1 MLKKVGILANG
12 GDVSGFNAVI
22 RAIVKTAENHGVEC
36 YGIVDGYN
44 GLLKKDFEKL
54 STAANGEAVGIL
66 PKGGSIIGSSTNA
79 NIFNYKIV
87 NEYVDNGYSGIL
99 NSRPELDKM
108 IRDITLGKIDMLI
121 VKDMSRL
128 TRDKNLTSY
137 FTDIFFPDNDVRLIS
152 VTEYVDT
159 GERYEIDDA
168 VALRGI
174 VNQSYLEDISKKIK
188 AVKTN
193 LKNQGKFI
201 EASVAYGYKKDNLDK
216 RKIVIDEEV
225 SSNIIEIFNL
235 YIDGI
240 GPVEIANR
248 FNKRKI
254 KTPSQYLNLKHQAQ
268 YWTKSMIARI
278 LDNPIY
284 CGRLVTNKYYNDFKL
299 KKTVANRKGNYQY
312 ISDTHQP
319 IIAPK
324 IFDKVQ
330 EMKKGTTKENQKEYV
345 FLLRDLV
352 YCKNC
357 GRKML
362 YKNSNP
368 MRIDK
373 YGKVTGA
380 KNELGY
386 FICAEHYRHQ
396 DICNEWIKIKEN
408 TLNEIVLKQISNKLK
423 KLQLLKYAN
432 DVEVYKEIMD
442 PEASECKK
450 IKNEITR
457 READFKI
464 LYSKKVE
471 EIISEDEFVR
481 EYNLYKKR
489 VTELKEKL
497 DRLEEGKKSY
507 NSKNDVEKLIIEFS
521 EAKKFD
527 NKILKK
533 LVEKIEIGKDEEVN
547 IILKV

>member
-1 MLKKVGILANG
+1 M
-12 GDVSGFNAVI
+12 
-22 RAIVKTAENHGVEC
+22 
-36 YGIVDGYN
+36 
-44 GLLKKDFEKL
+44 
-54 STAANGEAVGIL
+54 
-66 PKGGSIIGSSTNA
+66 
-79 NIFNYKIV
+79 
-87 NEYVDNGYSGIL
+87 
-99 NSRPELDKM
+99 
-108 IRDITLGKIDMLI
+108 
-121 VKDMSRL
+121 
-128 TRDKNLTSY
+128 
-137 FTDIFFPDNDVRLIS
+137 
-152 VTEYVDT
+152 
-159 GERYEIDDA
+159 
-168 VALRGI
+168 
-174 VNQSYLEDISKKIK
+174 
-188 AVKTN
+188 
-193 LKNQGKFI
+193 
-201 EASVAYGYKKDNLDK
+201 
-216 RKIVIDEEV
+216 
-225 SSNIIEIFNL
+225 
-235 YIDGI
+235 
-240 GPVEIANR
+240 
-248 FNKRKI
+248 
-254 KTPSQYLNLKHQAQ
+254 KHQAQ

-299 KKTVANRKGNYQY
+299 KKKVANRKGNYQY
-312 ISDTHQP
+312 ISGTHQP

-373 YGKVTGA
+373 YGKVTGT

-408 TLNEIVLKQISNKLK
+408 TLNEIVLKQVSNKLK
-423 KLQLLKYAN
+423 KLQLYKYAN
-432 DVEVYKEIMD
+432 DVKAYKEIMN

-481 EYNLYKKR
+481 EYNLYKQR

-497 DRLEEGKKSY
+497 DRSEEGKKSY

>member
-1 MLKKVGILANG
+1 MREYKA
-12 GDVSGFNAVI
+12 
-22 RAIVKTAENHGVEC
+22 AIYLRLSKEDIEKNNSIDMQREITTKYA
-36 YGIVDGYN
+36 
-44 GLLKKDFEKL
+44 KDH
-54 STAANGEAVGIL
+54 
-66 PKGGSIIGSSTNA
+66 
-79 NIFNYKIV
+79 NYKIV
-87 NEYVDNGYSGIL
+87 NEYIDNGYSGIL

-108 IRDITLGKIDMLI
+108 IRDITLGKINMLI

-137 FTDIFFPDNDVRLIS
+137 FTDIFFPDNDVRFIS

-188 AVKTN
+188 AVKTS
-193 LKNQGKFI
+193 LKKQGKFI
-201 EASVAYGYKKDNLDK
+201 EASVAYGYKKDSLDK
-216 RKIVIDEEV
+216 RKIVIDESV
-225 SSNIIEIFNL
+225 SSNIIEIFDL
-235 YIDGI
+235 YINGI

-254 KTPSQYLNLKHQAQ
+254 KTPSQYLHLKYQAK

-284 CGRLVTNKYYNDFKL
+284 CGRLVVNKYYNDFKM
-299 KKTVANRKGNYQY
+299 KKRVVSKKGNYQY
-312 ISDTHQP
+312 ISNTHQP
-319 IIAPK
+319 IIAPD

-330 EMKKGTTKENQKEYV
+330 EMKKGPTKAEQKEYI

-362 YKNSNP
+362 YKNSKP

-373 YGKVTGA
+373 YGKITGT
-380 KNELGY
+380 KNKLGY

-396 DICNEWIKIKEN
+396 DICNENIRIKEKH
-408 TLNEIVLKQISNKLK
+408 LEEIVLNKLSNRLK

-432 DVEVYKEIMD
+432 DVRTYKEIMD
-442 PEASECKK
+442 PEEGECKK

-457 READFKI
+457 RESDFKI

-471 EIISEDEFVR
+471 EVISEDDFMR
-481 EYNLYKKR
+481 EYNLYKQQVK
-489 VTELKEKL
+489 ELKEKL

-507 NSKNDVEKLIIEFS
+507 NSKNDAQKLIIEFS
-521 EAKKFD
+521 ETKKFD
-527 NKILKK
+527 NKTLKK
-533 LVEKIEIGKDEEVN
+533 LVEKIEIGKNEEVN

>member
-1 MLKKVGILANG
+1 MREYKA
-12 GDVSGFNAVI
+12 
-22 RAIVKTAENHGVEC
+22 AIYLRLSKEDIEKNNSIDMQREITTKYA
-36 YGIVDGYN
+36 
-44 GLLKKDFEKL
+44 KDH
-54 STAANGEAVGIL
+54 
-66 PKGGSIIGSSTNA
+66 
-79 NIFNYKIV
+79 NYKIV
-87 NEYVDNGYSGIL
+87 NEYIDNGYSGIL

-108 IRDITLGKIDMLI
+108 IRDITLGKINMLI

-137 FTDIFFPDNDVRLIS
+137 FTDIFFPDNDVRFIS

-193 LKNQGKFI
+193 LKKQGKFI
-201 EASVAYGYKKDNLDK
+201 ESSVAYGYKKDSLDK
-216 RKIVIDEEV
+216 RKIVIDEKV

-235 YIDGI
+235 YLDGI

-248 FNKRKI
+248 LNKRNI
-254 KTPSQYLNLKHQAQ
+254 ETPSQYLNLKHQAK

-284 CGRLVTNKYYNDFKL
+284 CGRLVINKSYNDFKL
-299 KKTVANRKGNYQY
+299 KKRIANRKGNYEY
-312 ISDTHQP
+312 ISNTHQP
-319 IIAPK
+319 IIAPG

-330 EMKKGTTKENQKEYV
+330 EMKQGTTKDNQKEYV

-368 MRIDK
+368 IRIDK
-373 YGKVTGA
+373 NGKITGT
-380 KNELGY
+380 KNDLGY
-386 FICAEHYRHQ
+386 FICTEHYRHK
-396 DICNEWIKIKEN
+396 DVCNEWIKIQEN
-408 TLNEIVLKQISNKLK
+408 TLEEIVLKQVSNRLK
-423 KLQLLKYAN
+423 KLQLIKYAN
-432 DVEVYKEIMD
+432 DVKAYKEIMN

-457 READFKI
+457 RETDFKI

-471 EIISEDEFVR
+471 EVISEDEFIR
-481 EYNLYKKR
+481 EYNLYKQK
-489 VTELKEKL
+489 TKELKDKL

-521 EAKKFD
+521 ETKKFD

-533 LVEKIEIGKDEEVN
+533 LVEKIEIGKNEEVN

>member
-1 MLKKVGILANG
+1 MMREYKA
-12 GDVSGFNAVI
+12 
-22 RAIVKTAENHGVEC
+22 AIYLRLSKEDIEKNNSIDMQREITTKYA
-36 YGIVDGYN
+36 
-44 GLLKKDFEKL
+44 KDH
-54 STAANGEAVGIL
+54 
-66 PKGGSIIGSSTNA
+66 
-79 NIFNYKIV
+79 NYKIV

-396 DICNEWIKIKEN
+396 DM
-408 TLNEIVLKQISNKLK
+408 Q
-423 KLQLLKYAN
+423 
-432 DVEVYKEIMD
+432 
-442 PEASECKK
+442 
-450 IKNEITR
+450 
-457 READFKI
+457 
-464 LYSKKVE
+464 
-471 EIISEDEFVR
+471 
-481 EYNLYKKR
+481 
-489 VTELKEKL
+489 
-497 DRLEEGKKSY
+497 
-507 NSKNDVEKLIIEFS
+507 
-521 EAKKFD
+521 
-527 NKILKK
+527 
-533 LVEKIEIGKDEEVN
+533 
-547 IILKV
+547 

>member
-1 MLKKVGILANG
+1 MKEYKA
-12 GDVSGFNAVI
+12 
-22 RAIVKTAENHGVEC
+22 AIYLRLSKEDIEKNNSIDMQREITTKYA
-36 YGIVDGYN
+36 
-44 GLLKKDFEKL
+44 KDH
-54 STAANGEAVGIL
+54 
-66 PKGGSIIGSSTNA
+66 
-79 NIFNYKIV
+79 NYKIV

-108 IRDITLGKIDMLI
+108 IRDITLGKINMLI

-193 LKNQGKFI
+193 LKKQGKFI
-201 EASVAYGYKKDNLDK
+201 ESSVAYGYKKDSLDK
-216 RKIVIDEEV
+216 RKIVIDEKV

-235 YIDGI
+235 YLDGI

-248 FNKRKI
+248 LNKRNI
-254 KTPSQYLNLKHQAQ
+254 ETPSQYLNLKHQAK

-284 CGRLVTNKYYNDFKL
+284 CGRLVINKYYSDFKL
-299 KKTVANRKGNYQY
+299 KKIIANRKGNYEY
-312 ISDTHQP
+312 ISNTHQP
-319 IIAPK
+319 IIAPG

-330 EMKKGTTKENQKEYV
+330 EMKKGTTKDNQKEYV

-357 GRKML
+357 GRKMV

-368 MRIDK
+368 IRIDK
-373 YGKVTGA
+373 NGKITGI

-386 FICAEHYRHQ
+386 FICAEHYRHK
-396 DICNEWIKIKEN
+396 DVCNEWIKIKEN
-408 TLNEIVLKQISNKLK
+408 TLEEIVLKQISNRLK
-423 KLQLLKYAN
+423 KLQLIKYAN
-432 DVEVYKEIMD
+432 DVKAYKEIMN
-442 PEASECKK
+442 PEA
-450 IKNEITR
+450 KNEINR

-471 EIISEDEFVR
+471 EIISEDEFIR
-481 EYNLYKKR
+481 EYNLYKQK
-489 VTELKEKL
+489 TKELKDKL
-497 DRLEEGKKSY
+497 DRLEESKKSY

-521 EAKKFD
+521 ETKKFD

-533 LVEKIEIGKDEEVN
+533 LVEKIEIGKNEEVN